1 MPTIDAVVVTQAQ
14 EERVEIRIG
23 VQNVSR
29 EVVIETDLTSAAIEK
44 KVSDAMVGAAL
55 DLTDVKGRR
64 VIVPANAIGYVEIGE
79 EERRRVGFGA

>member
-1 MPTIDAVVVTQAQ
+1 MEV
-14 EERVEIRIG
+14 RIG

-29 EVVIETDLTSAAIEK
+29 EVFVETDLSAADVEK
-44 KVSDAMVGAAL
+44 KVADALAGLTL

-79 EERRRVGFGA
+79 EERRRVGFGG

>member
-1 MPTIDAVVVTQAQ
+1 M
-14 EERVEIRIG
+14 EIRIG

-29 EVVIETDLTSAAIEK
+29 EVVIETDLTSADIDK
-44 KVSDAMVGAAL
+44 KVADAMAGSAL

-64 VIVPANAIGYVEIGE
+64 VVVPAGAIGYVEIGE

>member
-1 MPTIDAVVVTQAQ
+1 M
-14 EERVEIRIG
+14 EIRIG

-29 EVVIETDLTSAAIEK
+29 EVVIETDLTSADIDK
-44 KVSDAMVGAAL
+44 KVADAMSGSAL

-64 VIVPANAIGYVEIGE
+64 VVVPAGAIGYVEIGE

>member
-1 MPTIDAVVVTQAQ
+1 M
-14 EERVEIRIG
+14 EIRIG

-29 EVVIETDLTSAAIEK
+29 EVVIETDLTSADIDK
-44 KVSDAMVGAAL
+44 KVADAMAGNAL

-64 VIVPANAIGYVEIGE
+64 VVVPAGAIGYVEIGE